1 MYKVTRDLTVKVQGT
16 IKTFPVG
23 SIVELPEKAAQMF
36 IQQGKIKPVVEEP
49 KITGYELAER
59 MAIMGENTEPMQRQ
73 PFVTESGVLVI
84 PFNSDR
90 RFHYWKP
97 GGQSVCI
104 TLRELGRCDLIQ
116 RYKSTYN

>member
-1 MYKVTRDLTVKVQGT
+1 MYKVIQSLMVKVQGT

-23 SIVELPEKAAQMF
+23 SIVKLPEKAAQIF
-36 IQQGKIKPVVEEP
+36 IQQGKIEPV
-49 KITGYELAER
+49 TAGYELAER

-97 GGQSVCI
+97 GGQSVCV